1 MNTHP
6 TTADSDRA
14 LARRIA
20 VLMRVGTLVAALL
33 LSVGVLLSGG
43 VVLSG
48 GEVPGVGARQ
58 FGTVLLMIGCA
69 MLVLLPVARLLLMTA
84 HFARTDRLFLWVSV
98 LVLAL
103 VVAGGALGLL
113 VPPR

>member
-33 LSVGVLLSGG
+33 LSSG

-58 FGTVLLMIGCA
+58 FGTVLLMIGCT
-69 MLVLLPVARLLLMTA
+69 MLVLLPVARLLLMAA